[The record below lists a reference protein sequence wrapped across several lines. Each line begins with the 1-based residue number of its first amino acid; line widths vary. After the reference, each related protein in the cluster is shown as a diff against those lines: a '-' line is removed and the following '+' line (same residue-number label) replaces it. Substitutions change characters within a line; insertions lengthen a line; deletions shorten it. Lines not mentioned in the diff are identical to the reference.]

1 MLFKILKLFGLDV
14 PAKIAAARTEF
25 GHRVEDAADCA
36 KQATL
41 TAALMAAFSAV
52 AAFLF
57 IVAVGVGLFALYRVI
72 AEYYGVYA
80 GLGAVAGLLIAAASV
95 LLLAAR
101 TRAQSLLELRFVR
114 RSSPLP
120 PARDVVAQAS
130 PSVVPPENEAFSA
143 NESAA
148 DVFEPLALAFAKY
161 VRFPTLGNPVLDQ
174 FVGGLKASAQGTA
187 DDAVRRAANLIRHG
201 DRTQLVAIIGVRR
214 LWDGCSR
221 DKTARHH
228 CGTLHLQAEAGTLS
242 ICNDGLRVP
251 SGK

>member
-1 MLFKILKLFGLDV
+1 MLFKVLNLFGLDV

-25 GHRVEDAADCA
+25 EHRVEDAADYA

-41 TAALMAAFSAV
+41 TAALVAAFSAV

-57 IVAVGVGLFALYRVI
+57 IVAAGVGLFALYRVI

-101 TRAQSLLELRFVR
+101 TRAQSLSELRFVR
-114 RSSPLP
+114 RSSSPALP
-120 PARDVVAQAS
+120 PAPESVAAQAS
-130 PSVVPPENEAFSA
+130 PTLVAPETGAFSA

-148 DVFEPLALAFAKY
+148 DLFEPLAFAFGKY
-161 VRFPTLGNPVLDQ
+161 VRVPVLGNPVLDQ
-174 FVGGLKASAQGTA
+174 FVGSLKASARGTA

-201 DRTQLVAIIGVRR
+201 DRTQLLAMIGGAAALGWLLARQNTQAS
-214 LWDGCSR
+214 LR
-221 DKTARHH
+221 DIT
-228 CGTLHLQAEAGTLS
+228 
-242 ICNDGLRVP
+242 P
-251 SGK
+251 SG

>member
-14 PAKIAAARTEF
+14 PAKVAAAKTEF
-25 GHRVEDAADCA
+25 EHRVEDAADYA

-41 TAALMAAFSAV
+41 TAALVAAFSAV

-101 TRAQSLLELRFVR
+101 TRAQSLSELRFVR
-114 RSSPLP
+114 QSSSPALP
-120 PARDVVAQAS
+120 PAPEDAAQAS
-130 PSVVPPENEAFSA
+130 PTVVPPETEAFSA
-143 NESAA
+143 SESAA
-148 DVFEPLALAFAKY
+148 DVFEPLAFAFAKY
-161 VRFPTLGNPVLDQ
+161 VRFPALGNPVLDQ

-201 DRTQLVAIIGVRR
+201 DRTQLVAIIGGAAALGWLLARQSSETS
-214 LWDGCSR
+214 LR
-221 DKTARHH
+221 DIT
-228 CGTLHLQAEAGTLS
+228 S
-242 ICNDGLRVP
+242 
-251 SGK
+251 SG

>member
-25 GHRVEDAADCA
+25 EHRVEDAADYA

-41 TAALMAAFSAV
+41 TAALVAAFSAV

-57 IVAVGVGLFALYRVI
+57 IVAAGVALFALYRVI

-101 TRAQSLLELRFVR
+101 TRAQSLSELRFVR
-114 RSSPLP
+114 QSSSPALS
-120 PARDVVAQAS
+120 PASEKVAPQAA
-130 PSVVPPENEAFSA
+130 PTLGPPEVGTFST

-148 DVFEPLALAFAKY
+148 DLFEPLAFAFAKY
-161 VRFPTLGNPVLDQ
+161 VRFPALGNPVLDQ
-174 FVGGLKASAQGTA
+174 LVGDLKASAQGTA
-187 DDAVRRAANLIRHG
+187 DDAVRRAANLIRNG
-201 DRTQLVAIIGVRR
+201 DRTQLLAMIGGAAALGWLLARQNSQAT
-214 LWDGCSR
+214 LR
-221 DKTARHH
+221 DIT
-228 CGTLHLQAEAGTLS
+228 
-242 ICNDGLRVP
+242 P
-251 SGK
+251 SG